1 MRTPYTKIS
10 KMYFEIDFSLFT
22 TEVLLYK
29 KLKVAHNL
37 NACRPQTNLFS
48 NGLSNT

>member
-1 MRTPYTKIS
+1 M
-10 KMYFEIDFSLFT
+10 DFSLFAAKA
-22 TEVLLYK
+22 LLYNK